1 MKLNI
6 QKLLGAFAGMA
17 LVTTSMANSIQP
29 AHGSWRRN
37 LGHKVERSISKQG
50 GRVRRSVYK
59 GGGRLERSTG
69 TDLRRVRRSVYKGG
83 GRLERSTGT
92 EVNRARRNLKKRF
105 GRVRF

>member
-37 LGHKVERSISKQG
+37 LGRKVERSIGKQG
-50 GRVRRSVYK
+50 RRVRSGVYK
-59 GGGRLERSTG
+59 GGR
-69 TDLRRVRRSVYKGG
+69 
-83 GRLERSTGT
+83 RLERSTGT
-92 EVNRARRNLKKRF
+92 ELRRGRRGVYKGGRRLERSTGTELRRFRTKIKKKFRKIF
-105 GRVRF
+105 